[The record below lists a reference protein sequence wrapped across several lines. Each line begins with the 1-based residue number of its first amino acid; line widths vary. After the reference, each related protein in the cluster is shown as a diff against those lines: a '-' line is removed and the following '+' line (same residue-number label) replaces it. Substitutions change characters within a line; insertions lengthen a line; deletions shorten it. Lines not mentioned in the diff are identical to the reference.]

1 MRVSWRWGRLRWW
14 PERHR
19 ALELL
24 CRKYAPD
31 READIPAAIQNGAIR
46 TGVIRILLTEIHG
59 KRKPNP

>member
-1 MRVSWRWGRLRWW
+1 MAVRV
-14 PERHR
+14 
-19 ALELL
+19 ELL
-24 CRKYAPD
+24 